1 MTDQQDRP
9 PNPPQGYE
17 VLAVSPF
24 NNLTGPFYGRES
36 DDGKQSF
43 LVYIQNHHLNR
54 GRSVHGG
61 MLLNF
66 CDISLGRAARWA
78 VGGKALSTI
87 SLQCDFVSMAPCDA
101 WLEATSRVTRKTPA
115 LIFVS
120 GELYSQGNLVMTA
133 SGVWKVL
140 GAK

>member
-1 MTDQQDRP
+1 MTDRQDNPQP
-9 PNPPQGYE
+9 PEGYE
-17 VLAVSPF
+17 ILAVSPF

-36 DDGKQSF
+36 ADGRQSF
-43 LVYIQNHHLNR
+43 LVYIRNHHLNR
-54 GRSVHGG
+54 GRTVHGG

-78 VGGKALSTI
+78 IGANALSTI
-87 SLQCDFVSMAPCDA
+87 SLQCDFVSMAPADA
-101 WLEATSRVTRKTPA
+101 WLEGTSWVTRKTRS
-115 LIFVS
+115 LVFVA
-120 GELYSQGNLVMTA
+120 GELHAQGDLVMTT